1 MSDIDR
7 DDVIAVSGF
16 IKSVWWLWLV
26 RGILAI
32 ILGILIFVWPQQV
45 VTTLIWIFG
54 LYLLIDGIVSV
65 FRAFGIRKEDRT
77 WGWALTGGI
86 VSVIAGLIILF
97 HPGVSAAII
106 GLFVLWV
113 IAIWAVGGIFGIP
126 AAATGAK
133 GGARVLGIILAAL
146 AIVFGIILAISLF
159 NTPEKALSGLV
170 WLVALYAVI
179 SGIVLIIGSFIARSE
194 ASKALKAAGA

>member
-1 MSDIDR
+1 M
-7 DDVIAVSGF
+7 
-16 IKSVWWLWLV
+16 
-26 RGILAI
+26 
-32 ILGILIFVWPQQV
+32 
-45 VTTLIWIFG
+45 
-54 LYLLIDGIVSV
+54 
-65 FRAFGIRKEDRT
+65 
-77 WGWALTGGI
+77 
-86 VSVIAGLIILF
+86 IAGLIILF

-106 GLFVLWV
+106 GIFVLWV
-113 IAIWAVGGIFGIP
+113 IAIWAVVGGIFGIP